1 MKMTI
6 RKKLLLSAFLPIGIL
21 GMIIIFMASTAL
33 RSSII
38 RQVENSL
45 RGTAA
50 ATLAAYDQ
58 NSGFYLVAENGDV
71 WKGGYNISLSDKLL
85 DTIKE
90 KSGTDV
96 TFFYGDRRVMTSLK
110 DAGGNRIL
118 GSPAGS
124 KIVEEVL
131 NQGHEYFSR
140 QVSVDGEMYYG
151 YYVPVFQ
158 EGDNTKPV
166 GMVFAGLN
174 RDETVNS
181 VMRVVFY
188 MVIVVALIAL
198 AGMLVA
204 GLVSNSISV
213 AIKEEVVCVEE
224 LARGNLHVRLNKK
237 HLERKDEVGELTRT
251 INKLQTDL
259 RSIIGGISD
268 STDQLISASDMLEQ
282 TSKQTFSNMSD
293 VKQSVDTITS
303 GAVSQAEDTR
313 NASDTIAHMGELIIE
328 TGSEAAALNKSADT
342 MLESSDKTGNTIEGL
357 KSISE
362 EVRGVV
368 DMIAE
373 LTSQTNESAKT
384 IREAAGLITDIAEQ
398 TTLLSLNANIEAA
411 RAGEAGR
418 GFAVVADA
426 IQKLAEQ
433 SNEASSNIDKIV
445 NTLLVNAEHV
455 VDAMQHMQEV
465 IGKQNQY
472 ITGTEESVR
481 EVIEEIHTS
490 IQNIRSIESRT
501 QELEDARKEMMG
513 MIAGLSDIAESNVT
527 NTQETGEVIANVSE
541 RFREVEHSAQNLKE
555 TADVLEKN
563 IRNFRME

>member
-6 RKKLLLSAFLPIGIL
+6 RKKLLISAFLPIGVL

-38 RQVENSL
+38 RQVESSL

-50 ATLAAYDQ
+50 AALAAYDQ
-58 NSGFYLVAENGDV
+58 NSGLYLVAENGDV

-96 TFFYGDRRVMTSLK
+96 TFFYGDKRVMTSLK
-110 DAGGNRIL
+110 DADGNRIL

-140 QVSVDGEMYYG
+140 QVSVDGELYYG

-158 EGDNTKPV
+158 DGDNTKPV

-188 MVIVVALIAL
+188 MVVVVALIAL

-204 GLVSNSISV
+204 GVVSNSISV

-251 INKLQTDL
+251 IDKLQTDL
-259 RSIIGGISD
+259 RNIIGGISD

-384 IREAAGLITDIAEQ
+384 IREAAGLITDIAGQ
-398 TTLLSLNANIEAA
+398 TTMLSLNANIEAA

-490 IQNIRSIESRT
+490 IQSIRSIESRT
-501 QELEDARKEMMG
+501 QELEDARKEMVG

-563 IRNFRME
+563 IRNFQME

>member
-472 ITGTEESVR
+472 IMGTEESVR

>member
-6 RKKLLLSAFLPIGIL
+6 RKKLLISAFLPIGVL
-21 GMIIIFMASTAL
+21 GMIIIFMASTVL

-38 RQVENSL
+38 RQVESSL

-50 ATLAAYDQ
+50 TALAAYDQ
-58 NSGFYLVAENGDV
+58 NSGLYLVAENGDV

-96 TFFYGDRRVMTSLK
+96 TFFYGDKRVMTSLK
-110 DAGGNRIL
+110 DADGNRIL

-158 EGDNTKPV
+158 DGDNTKPV

-188 MVIVVALIAL
+188 MVVVVALIAL

-204 GLVSNSISV
+204 GVVSNSISV

-251 INKLQTDL
+251 IDKLQTDL

-268 STDQLISASDMLEQ
+268 STDQLISASDMLKQ

-368 DMIAE
+368 DMIAD

-384 IREAAGLITDIAEQ
+384 IREAAGLINDIAGQ
-398 TTLLSLNANIEAA
+398 TTMLSLNANIEAA

-490 IQNIRSIESRT
+490 IQSIRSIESRT
-501 QELEDARKEMMG
+501 QELEDARKEMVG

>member
-1 MKMTI
+1 MTI

-38 RQVENSL
+38 RQVESSL

-50 ATLAAYDQ
+50 AALAAYDQ
-58 NSGFYLVAENGDV
+58 NSGLYLVAENGDV

-96 TFFYGDRRVMTSLK
+96 TFFYGDKRVMTSLK
-110 DAGGNRIL
+110 DANGNRIL

-158 EGDNTKPV
+158 DGDNTKPV

-181 VMRVVFY
+181 VMRIVFY
-188 MVIVVALIAL
+188 MVAVVALIAL

-251 INKLQTDL
+251 IDKLQTDL

-282 TSKQTFSNMSD
+282 TSKQTFANMGD

-368 DMIAE
+368 DMIAG

-384 IREAAGLITDIAEQ
+384 IREAAGLITDIAGQ
-398 TTLLSLNANIEAA
+398 TTMLSLNANIEAA

-455 VDAMQHMQEV
+455 VEAMQHMQEV
-465 IGKQNQY
+465 VGKQNQY

-481 EVIEEIHTS
+481 EVIEQIHIS
-490 IQNIRSIESRT
+490 IQNIRSIEGRT
-501 QELEDARKEMMG
+501 EDLEDARKEIMG

-527 NTQETGEVIANVSE
+527 NTQETGKVISNVSE

-563 IRNFRME
+563 IRNFQME

>member
-6 RKKLLLSAFLPIGIL
+6 RKKLLISAFLPIGVL

-38 RQVENSL
+38 RQVESSL

-50 ATLAAYDQ
+50 AALAAYDQ
-58 NSGFYLVAENGDV
+58 NSGLYLVAENGDV

-96 TFFYGDRRVMTSLK
+96 TFFYGDKRVMTSLK
-110 DAGGNRIL
+110 DADGNRIL

-158 EGDNTKPV
+158 DGDNTKPV

-188 MVIVVALIAL
+188 MVVVVALIAL

-204 GLVSNSISV
+204 GVVSNSISV

-251 INKLQTDL
+251 IDKLQTDL

-368 DMIAE
+368 DMIAD

-384 IREAAGLITDIAEQ
+384 IREAAGLITDIAGQ
-398 TTLLSLNANIEAA
+398 TTMLSLNANIEAA

-490 IQNIRSIESRT
+490 IRNIRSIESRT
-501 QELEDARKEMMG
+501 QELEDARKEMVG

>member
-21 GMIIIFMASTAL
+21 GMIIIFMASTTL

-38 RQVENSL
+38 RQVETSL

-58 NSGFYLVAENGDV
+58 NSGLYLVAENGDV

-85 DTIKE
+85 DSIKE
-90 KSGTDV
+90 ESGMDV
-96 TFFYGDRRVMTSLK
+96 TFFYGDKRVMTSLK
-110 DAGGNRIL
+110 DASGNRIL

-124 KIVEEVL
+124 KIVETVL
-131 NQGHEYFSR
+131 NQGQEYFSR

-158 EGDNTKPV
+158 DGDNTKPV

-188 MVIVVALIAL
+188 MVVVVALIAL

-213 AIKEEVVCVEE
+213 AIKEEVACVEE
-224 LARGNLHVRLNKK
+224 LARGNLNVRLNKK
-237 HLERKDEVGELTRT
+237 HMARKDEVGELTRT

-282 TSKQTFSNMSD
+282 TSKQTFANMGD

-313 NASDTIAHMGELIIE
+313 NASDTIAHMGDLIIE
-328 TGSEAAALNKSADT
+328 TGSEAAALNRSADS

-357 KSISE
+357 KNISE

-373 LTSQTNESAKT
+373 LTSQTNDSAKT

-455 VDAMQHMQEV
+455 VESMQHMQEV

-481 EVIEEIHTS
+481 EVIEEIHIS

-563 IRNFRME
+563 IRNFQME